1 MKYDER
7 TNLPKPSRRNFLKA
21 GAAGAAAALALGA
34 GCAARPRAQPVA
46 AGDGYVTTRDGVRLH
61 YIARGSGRP
70 LVLIPGWSQT
80 AAMFREQ
87 IAAFSSRYQVIAL
100 DMRGHGESAKAASG
114 YRVTRLA
121 QDTHEVLTALD
132 LRDMVFG
139 GHSMGCAIIWSYLEH
154 YGPDRI
160 SKLLFVDE
168 APCVTAWPGWSD
180 DEKAE
185 AGALFDAKTLYE
197 TASALAGPDGAKVT
211 EGILHNMFFTKQYP
225 RDQLGW
231 VLAENLKLPREHA
244 ARLLVD
250 LCSQDWRD
258 VIRTIKL
265 PTLVIGGA
273 ASIFNPRSQRWI
285 AQQIPG
291 SRVEIFE
298 AAEGGGHFPFLENP
312 AKFNR
317 LVTEFL
323 G

>member
-7 TNLPKPSRRNFLKA
+7 TNRPKPSRRNFLKA
-21 GAAGAAAALALGA
+21 GAAGAALALGA
-34 GCAARPRAQPVA
+34 GCAARTHGQPVA

-70 LVLIPGWSQT
+70 LVLIHGWSQS
-80 AAMFREQ
+80 AALFREQ
-87 IAAFSSRYQVIAL
+87 IAAFSSRYQVIAIDL
-100 DMRGHGESAKAASG
+100 RGHGESAKPAGG

-121 QDTHEVLTALD
+121 QDLREVVTALD
-132 LRDMVFG
+132 LRDVVLG
-139 GHSMGCAIIWSYLEH
+139 GHSMGCSIIWSYLEH

-160 SKLLFVDE
+160 SKLLLADGS
-168 APCVTAWPGWSD
+168 PCVTAWPGWSD

-185 AGALFDAKTLYE
+185 AGSFLDPKSLYE
-197 TASALAGPDGAKVT
+197 LAGGLAGPDGAKVT
-211 EGILHNMFFTKQYP
+211 EGIIHNLFFTKQYP
-225 RDQLGW
+225 RERLGW
-231 VLAENLKLPREHA
+231 VLAESLKLPREHA

-250 LCSQDWRD
+250 HCSQDWRD

-265 PTLVIGGA
+265 PTLVVGGA

-298 AAEGGGHFPFLENP
+298 AAEGGSHFPFLENP